1 MADTGEVAGGAAS
14 GAMSGA
20 AMGTK
25 IAPGPGTAIGAV
37 LGALLG
43 GLGSAGKKKEGLPP
57 QQVASQAPKIVLAK
71 LKGAKDPKAAEKA
84 KEKAEADEF
93 RTVAKEALKK
103 ENL

>member
-1 MADTGEVAGGAAS
+1 MAEPEEVAGGAAK

-43 GLGSAGKKKEGLPP
+43 GLGSAGKKKGGLPP
-57 QQVASQAPKIVLAK
+57 QQAASQAPKIVLAK
-71 LKGAKDPKAAEKA
+71 LKAPKDPKEDEKA
-84 KEKAEADEF
+84 EEREEADEF
-93 RTVAKEALKK
+93 RSVAREALKK

>member
-1 MADTGEVAGGAAS
+1 MEEEKVSGAAK

-37 LGALLG
+37 LGALFG
-43 GLGSAGKKKEGLPP
+43 GLGAKGKEAPAP
-57 QQVASQAPKIVLAK
+57 RQVASQAPKIVLAK
-71 LKGAKDPKAAEKA
+71 LKAPKDPKVDEKA